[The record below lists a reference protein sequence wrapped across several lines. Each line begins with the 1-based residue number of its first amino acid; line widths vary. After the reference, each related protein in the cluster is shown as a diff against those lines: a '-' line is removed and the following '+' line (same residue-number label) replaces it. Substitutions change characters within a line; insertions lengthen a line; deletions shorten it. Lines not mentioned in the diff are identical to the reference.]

1 MGVRR
6 IRFMYTM
13 GTYVEFCGKKSTK
26 HHSLVDSPFCQFDCL
41 KTMKPNKNNN
51 NCCKL
56 KVKIVS
62 LLIIVIN
69 NNDNKLMMV

>member
-26 HHSLVDSPFCQFDCL
+26 HHSLVDSPFCQFDYL
-41 KTMKPNKNNN
+41 KTVKPNKNNH
-51 NCCKL
+51 CCKL